1 MYKDYVLNKP
11 KAIQKKNEA
20 CSKSHIEA
28 TMKAGNNLVI
38 EFSTAAYELAKKSLS
53 VILNKFTQ
61 YYGLARNSEKSSVA
75 NVDTCIKVYN
85 RKVDSTQGK
94 NLKFVINL
102 YHTSSTM
109 VIYGSRVDHY
119 IADIHEQLRSEL
131 RAIC

>member
-1 MYKDYVLNKP
+1 METTEIQRRVTRQHLDSNIQLSNPMYKDYVLNKP

-38 EFSTAAYELAKKSLS
+38 EFSTAAYELAKQSLS
-53 VILNKFTQ
+53 VILNKSAQ
-61 YYGLARNSEKSSVA
+61 YYGLARNSEESSGA

-85 RKVDSTQGK
+85 RKADSTQGK

-102 YHTSSTM
+102 YHTSR
-109 VIYGSRVDHY
+109 GQER
-119 IADIHEQLRSEL
+119 
-131 RAIC
+131 